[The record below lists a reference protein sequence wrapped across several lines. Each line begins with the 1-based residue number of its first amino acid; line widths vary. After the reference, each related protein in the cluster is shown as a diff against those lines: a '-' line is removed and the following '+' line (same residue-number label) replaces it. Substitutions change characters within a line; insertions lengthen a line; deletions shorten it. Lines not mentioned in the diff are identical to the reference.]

1 MFKKK
6 KLKDYVLLSFGIVI
20 ALAVFIAVSAIIG
33 IILEK
38 VGLNRL
44 DKVDR
49 AEAAAITCAQQA
61 NVGARYVREM
71 VLVNDPQRV
80 AELEAGCEEC
90 LAIINEEVAI
100 FKETYGTKDG
110 LAAQY
115 EADLNAWVATAQQIV
130 GKIKAGDVNTAKEML
145 ITECS
150 PTLEALLSF
159 TESIRVKVEDQRNS
173 TVKQSNIF
181 SVVII
186 ILNILATII
195 AVFVSIMVSRQVA
208 QNVNEAVGKIYDGVK
223 ELEKGNLHTSVDYE
237 ADNEFGDLATTMNT
251 CFNVLKDYVESISS
265 EMAQIAAGDFTVQG
279 RDDFRGDF
287 QEIGVSMQAM
297 VAQMGSAL
305 QNVVDISE
313 QVGSGSQQ
321 IASASEMLAED
332 ATSQA
337 GNVVEISQELENMND
352 KIEQTSDYM
361 QEVSNLL
368 ETTSQAIT
376 DGHQKMTEMNEA
388 MRKITER
395 SAEIKNITH
404 TINEISGQTNL
415 LSLNAAIEAASA
427 GEAGRGFAVVATE
440 VGNLANLSAEA
451 AKHIETLIE
460 ESILAIKEGNE
471 KVQET
476 SEALDRIIEGTSEIT
491 GKLGSVS
498 EITKEQ
504 VGAVQNLQSNVDTL
518 SGLAQNNAAASEE
531 TAATS
536 EELSGQA
543 IALVEVVEKFKLS

>member
-38 VGLNRL
+38 VGLDRL

-71 VLVNDPQRV
+71 VLVNDPQKV

-90 LAIINEEVAI
+90 LAIINEEVDI

-115 EADLNAWVATAQQIV
+115 ESDLDAWVATAQQIV

-150 PTLEALLSF
+150 PTLESLLNL
-159 TESIRVKVEDQRNS
+159 TESICVKVEDQRNS

-195 AVFVSIMVSRQVA
+195 AVFVSIMVSRKVA

-251 CFNVLKDYVESISS
+251 CFSVLKDYVESISS

-476 SEALDRIIEGTSEIT
+476 SEALDRIIEGTGEIT
-491 GKLGSVS
+491 GKLGSVT

>member
-20 ALAVFIAVSAIIG
+20 ALAVFIAVAAIIG

-38 VGLNRL
+38 VGLDRL

-115 EADLNAWVATAQQIV
+115 ETDLNAWVATAQQIV

-150 PTLEALLSF
+150 PTLEALLDF

-186 ILNILATII
+186 ILNIIATII

-352 KIEQTSDYM
+352 KIEKTSDYM

-476 SEALDRIIEGTSEIT
+476 SEALDRIIEGTGEIT

>member
-38 VGLNRL
+38 VGLDRL

-71 VLVNDPQRV
+71 VLVNDPQKI

-115 EADLNAWVATAQQIV
+115 ESDLDAWVATAQQIV
-130 GKIKAGDVNTAKEML
+130 GKIKEGDINTAKEML

-150 PTLEALLSF
+150 PTLESLLDF

-181 SVVII
+181 SVIII
-186 ILNILATII
+186 ILNIIATII

-297 VAQMGSAL
+297 VSQMGSAL

-476 SEALDRIIEGTSEIT
+476 SEALDRIIEGTGEIT

>member
-20 ALAVFIAVSAIIG
+20 ALAVFIAVAAIIG

-38 VGLNRL
+38 VGLDRL

-71 VLVNDPQRV
+71 VLVNDPQRI

-115 EADLNAWVATAQQIV
+115 ETDLNAWVATAQQIV
-130 GKIKAGDVNTAKEML
+130 GKIKEGDVNTAKEML

-352 KIEQTSDYM
+352 KIEKTSDYM

-491 GKLGSVS
+491 GKLGSVT

-543 IALVEVVEKFKLS
+543 IALVEVVEQFKLS

>member
-20 ALAVFIAVSAIIG
+20 ALAVFIAVAAIIG

-38 VGLNRL
+38 VGLDRL

-115 EADLNAWVATAQQIV
+115 ESDLNAWVATAQQIV

-186 ILNILATII
+186 ILNIIATII

-352 KIEQTSDYM
+352 KIEKTSDYM

-476 SEALDRIIEGTSEIT
+476 SEALDRIIEGTGEIT

>member
-20 ALAVFIAVSAIIG
+20 ALAVFIAVAAIIG

-38 VGLNRL
+38 VGLDRL

-71 VLVNDPQRV
+71 VLVNDPQKV

-90 LAIINEEVAI
+90 LAIINEQVAI

-115 EADLNAWVATAQQIV
+115 ESDLNAWVATAQQIV

-150 PTLEALLSF
+150 PTLEALLNF

-181 SVVII
+181 SVIII
-186 ILNILATII
+186 ILNIIATII

-352 KIEQTSDYM
+352 KIEKTSDYM

-476 SEALDRIIEGTSEIT
+476 SEALDRIIEGTGEIT

>member
-38 VGLNRL
+38 VGLDRL

-71 VLVNDPQRV
+71 VLVNDPQKV

-90 LAIINEEVAI
+90 LAIINEQVAI

-115 EADLNAWVATAQQIV
+115 ESDLNAWVATAQQIV

-150 PTLEALLSF
+150 PTLESLLNF

-186 ILNILATII
+186 ILNIIATII

-352 KIEQTSDYM
+352 KIEKTSDYM

-476 SEALDRIIEGTSEIT
+476 SEALDRIIEGTGEIT

>member
-38 VGLNRL
+38 VGLDRL

-115 EADLNAWVATAQQIV
+115 ESDLNAWVATAQQIV

-186 ILNILATII
+186 ILNIIATII

-352 KIEQTSDYM
+352 KIEKTSDYM

-476 SEALDRIIEGTSEIT
+476 SEALDRIIEGTGEIT

>member
-38 VGLNRL
+38 VGLDRL

-71 VLVNDPQRV
+71 VLVNDPQKI

-90 LAIINEEVAI
+90 LAIINEKVAV

-115 EADLNAWVATAQQIV
+115 ESELDAWVATAQQIV

-150 PTLEALLSF
+150 PTLESLLNL
-159 TESIRVKVEDQRNS
+159 TESICVKVKDQRNS

-181 SVVII
+181 SVIII
-186 ILNILATII
+186 ILNIIATII

-297 VAQMGSAL
+297 VSQMGSAL

-337 GNVVEISQELENMND
+337 GNVVEISQELENMHD

-476 SEALDRIIEGTSEIT
+476 SEALDRIIEGTGEIT

-504 VGAVQNLQSNVDTL
+504 VGVVQNVQSNVDTL

>member
-115 EADLNAWVATAQQIV
+115 ESDLNAWVATAQQIV

>member
-38 VGLNRL
+38 VGLDRL

-71 VLVNDPQRV
+71 VLVNDPQRI

-90 LAIINEEVAI
+90 LAIINEEVDI

-115 EADLNAWVATAQQIV
+115 ESDLDAWVATAQQIV

-150 PTLEALLSF
+150 PTLESLLDF

-181 SVVII
+181 SVIII
-186 ILNILATII
+186 ILNIIATII

-237 ADNEFGDLATTMNT
+237 ADNEFGDLAATMNT

-368 ETTSQAIT
+368 ESTSQAIT

-476 SEALDRIIEGTSEIT
+476 SEALDRIIEGTGEIT